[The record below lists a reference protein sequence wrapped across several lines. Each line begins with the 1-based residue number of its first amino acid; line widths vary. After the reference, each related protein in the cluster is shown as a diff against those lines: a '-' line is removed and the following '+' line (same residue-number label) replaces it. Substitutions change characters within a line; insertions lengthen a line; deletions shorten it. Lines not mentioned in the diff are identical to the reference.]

1 MIRFSMYFGPVRK
14 FVTRLSAAKPDGKS
28 LSCQNIAD
36 PGNPEN
42 EFMIL
47 SKVLCNWVR
56 APCLVV
62 HLLTTIE
69 FVLHPQH
76 ETSYDSGKQLIKD
89 FKTT

>member
-14 FVTRLSAAKPDGKS
+14 FVTRLSASKPDGKS

-47 SKVLCNWVR
+47 SKVLCN
-56 APCLVV
+56 
-62 HLLTTIE
+62 
-69 FVLHPQH
+69 
-76 ETSYDSGKQLIKD
+76 
-89 FKTT
+89 